1 MIINQQSLAAA
12 FTGFKTLF
20 QNAFAGAPSDF
31 EKIAMVVPS
40 TKAVEVYPWM
50 GQTTAFREWIG
61 DRVIQNLMAHDF
73 SIRNKSFENT
83 VGVNRDDMEDD
94 SLGIYAPMISQLGI
108 DAKQHPDQLVFA
120 LLAAGFTTLC
130 YDGQN
135 FFDTDHPVL
144 SGGAEVSV
152 SNHGGGSGTP
162 WFLMDMTRAV
172 KPLIFQKRR
181 DYSFVAMDRPDDE
194 SVFTRKLFR
203 YGVDARVNVGLGLWQ
218 LAYGS
223 KQALDA
229 DSYAAARTAMMELR
243 GDNGKPLGIRPT
255 LLVTPPSLEKQAL
268 EVLKAERD
276 AYGATNVYRDTA
288 QLLVTPWLA

>member
-1 MIINQQSLAAA
+1 MIINQASLAAA
-12 FTGFKTLF
+12 YTGFKTLF
-20 QNAFAGAPSDF
+20 RNAFEGAPSDY
-31 EKIAMVVPS
+31 EKVAMVVPS
-40 TKAVEVYPWM
+40 TKAIEVYPWL
-50 GQTTAFREWIG
+50 GRTTGFREWIG

-83 VGVNRDDMEDD
+83 VGVDRDDMEDD
-94 SLGIYAPMISQLGI
+94 SLGVYAPMISQLGV
-108 DAKQHPDQLVFA
+108 DAKTHPDQLVFA
-120 LLAAGFTTLC
+120 LLAAGFSTPC

-135 FFDTDHPVL
+135 FFDTDHPVR
-144 SGGAEVSV
+144 SGGSEVSV

-194 SVFTRKLFR
+194 AVFSRKQFR
-203 YGVDARVNVGLGLWQ
+203 YGVDARVNVGFGLWQ

-229 DSYAAARTAMMELR
+229 DSYAAARTAMMGLK
-243 GDNGKPLGIRPT
+243 GDNGTPLGIRPT
-255 LLVTPPSLEKQAL
+255 LLVVPPSLEKRAL

>member
-83 VGVNRDDMEDD
+83 VGVNRDDMDDD

-181 DYSFVAMDRPDDE
+181 DYSFVAMDAPNDE
-194 SVFTRKLFR
+194 AVFTRKLFR

-229 DSYAAARTAMMELR
+229 DSYAAARTAMMGLR

-255 LLVTPPSLEKQAL
+255 LLVAPPSLEKQAL

-276 AYGATNVYRDTA
+276 AAGATNVYRDTA

>member
-1 MIINQQSLAAA
+1 MIINQASLAAA
-12 FTGFKTLF
+12 YTGFKTLF
-20 QNAFAGAPSDF
+20 RNAFAGAPSDY
-31 EKIAMVVPS
+31 EKLAMVVPS
-40 TKAVEVYPWM
+40 TKAVEVYPWL
-50 GQTTAFREWIG
+50 GQTTGFREWIG

-73 SIRNKSFENT
+73 SIRNRSFENT
-83 VGVNRDDMEDD
+83 VGVDRDDMEDD

-108 DAKQHPDQLVFA
+108 DAKTHPDQLVFA
-120 LLAAGFTTLC
+120 LLAAGFSTPC

-135 FFDTDHPVL
+135 FFDTDHPVI
-144 SGGAEVSV
+144 SGGSEVSV

-162 WFLMDMTRAV
+162 WFLMDITRAV

-181 DYSFVAMDRPDDE
+181 DYTFVAMDRPDDE
-194 SVFTRKLFR
+194 AVFSRKQFR
-203 YGVDARVNVGLGLWQ
+203 YGVDARVNVGFGLWQ

-223 KQALDA
+223 KQTLDA
-229 DSYAAARTAMMELR
+229 DGYAAARTAMMGLR

-255 LLVTPPSLEKQAL
+255 LLVVPPSLEKAGL

-276 AYGATNVYRDTA
+276 ASGATNVYRDTA

>member
-1 MIINQQSLAAA
+1 MIINQASLAAA
-12 FTGFKTLF
+12 YTGFKTLF
-20 QNAFAGAPSDF
+20 RNAFEGAPSDY
-31 EKIAMVVPS
+31 EKVAMVVPS
-40 TKAVEVYPWM
+40 TKAIEVYPWL
-50 GQTTAFREWIG
+50 GRTTGFREWIG

-83 VGVNRDDMEDD
+83 VGVDRDDMEDD
-94 SLGIYAPMISQLGI
+94 SLGVYAPMISQLGV
-108 DAKQHPDQLVFA
+108 DAKTHPDQLVFA
-120 LLAAGFTTLC
+120 LLAAGFSTPS

-135 FFDTDHPVL
+135 FFDTDHPVR
-144 SGGAEVSV
+144 SGGSEVSV

-162 WFLMDMTRAV
+162 WFLMDTTRAV

-194 SVFTRKLFR
+194 AVFSRKQFR
-203 YGVDARVNVGLGLWQ
+203 YGVDARVNVGFGLWQ

-229 DSYAAARTAMMELR
+229 DSYAAARTAMMGLK
-243 GDNGKPLGIRPT
+243 GDNGTPLGIRPT

-276 AYGATNVYRDTA
+276 AGGATNVYRDTA